1 MSALIRQALIIFLMI
16 PLLLVTMPMPKA
28 LPLEIM
34 LTITLATVAGM
45 FLIAFLKLR
54 RVSRDQSA
62 IVRT

>member
-1 MSALIRQALIIFLMI
+1 MI
-16 PLLLVTMPMPKA
+16 PLLLVTMPMPEA

-54 RVSRDQSA
+54 RVPRDQSA